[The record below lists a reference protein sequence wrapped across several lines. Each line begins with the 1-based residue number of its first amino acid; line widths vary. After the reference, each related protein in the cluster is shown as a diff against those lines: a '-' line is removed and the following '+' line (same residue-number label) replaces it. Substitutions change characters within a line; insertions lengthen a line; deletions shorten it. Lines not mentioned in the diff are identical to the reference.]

1 MGGRRGGG
9 DGRES
14 RSLSVVTVAT
24 PWRVFCVW
32 GCRWVT
38 GLLFSRWSR
47 HGGTPIHQGAMSCRP
62 SEKGVEPPNT
72 SDSAAESVKERSR
85 ERERFKN
92 SSCVWLRRKK
102 VLDRLLPVINS
113 GDYRHRQSFWL
124 SLLQFAYINCSD
136 ALSLNSWW
144 TSLITHAHQTV
155 KPSFHRVLWQRV
167 SSSYRLKI
175 INMSQNGDS
184 TRDFITNLSEQMVW
198 LVQDPSFTVSLDR
211 TALNV

>member
-1 MGGRRGGG
+1 MRATAGSRGAYLSLLWQLRDGSFVFEGVDEWQDSSFHAGRDTAGHRFTRGRWAAGLLRRGSSHQTLLIAQLRVWK
-9 DGRES
+9 RE
-14 RSLSVVTVAT
+14 V
-24 PWRVFCVW
+24 
-32 GCRWVT
+32 
-38 GLLFSRWSR
+38 
-47 HGGTPIHQGAMSCRP
+47 
-62 SEKGVEPPNT
+62 
-72 SDSAAESVKERSR
+72 

-124 SLLQFAYINCSD
+124 SLLEFAYINCSD
-136 ALSLNSWW
+136 VLSLNSWW

-155 KPSFHRVLWQRV
+155 KPSFHGVLWQRV

-198 LVQDPSFTVSLDR
+198 LVQDPSFTVNLDR